1 MGLTWNLAPP
11 HAQKTDGCLAH
22 KGLSAVPTK
31 NFFFFFFYAAPLD
44 VICSYNGA
52 AHLAPM
58 R

>member
-31 NFFFFFFYAAPLD
+31 NFFFFFMLLPWTLSAPITEQHIL
-44 VICSYNGA
+44 
-52 AHLAPM
+52 LQ
-58 R
+58 